1 MKISGNQVESVLRL
15 YTEKMQSGEKKKKY
29 NVEKEKQDTVTFS
42 SQVGEAKELVSRYR
56 ELPEIREG
64 MVENIKEQLKKGG
77 YRVEG
82 REVAR
87 KMIQRE
93 AVDFLLS
100 GSEFD

>member
-1 MKISGNQVESVLRL
+1 MKISSNQVESVLRL
-15 YTEKMQSGEKKKKY
+15 YTEKTQSGGKKRY
-29 NVEKEKQDTVTFS
+29 NVEEKKHDSVTFS
-42 SQVGEAKELVSRYR
+42 SQIGEAKELVARYR

-64 MVENIKEQLKKGG
+64 MVKSIQEQIRKQE
-77 YRVEG
+77 YRVDG

-93 AVDFLLS
+93 TVDFLLS